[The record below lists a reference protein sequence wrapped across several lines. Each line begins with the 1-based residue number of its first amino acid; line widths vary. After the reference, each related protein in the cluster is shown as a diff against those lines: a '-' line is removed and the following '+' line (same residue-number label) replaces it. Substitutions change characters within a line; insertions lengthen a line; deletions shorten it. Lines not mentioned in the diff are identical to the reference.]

1 MQMNENEVAQF
12 NARVRSSV
20 NNYSRLLF
28 KKGSECERTLASL
41 EQSIKEIRGRF
52 QFFSW
57 KGSDDIM
64 LIVDSMHGNLND
76 LKDGLRDY
84 KKFAESLATSL
95 QGEENGK

>member
-1 MQMNENEVAQF
+1 MTKDEVVQF

-28 KKGSECERTLASL
+28 KKGSECEHSLASL
-41 EQSIKEIRGRF
+41 EQSIKDIRERF
-52 QFFSW
+52 QFFSL

-84 KKFAESLATSL
+84 KKFAESLTPSL
-95 QGEENGK
+95 QIDVEQT